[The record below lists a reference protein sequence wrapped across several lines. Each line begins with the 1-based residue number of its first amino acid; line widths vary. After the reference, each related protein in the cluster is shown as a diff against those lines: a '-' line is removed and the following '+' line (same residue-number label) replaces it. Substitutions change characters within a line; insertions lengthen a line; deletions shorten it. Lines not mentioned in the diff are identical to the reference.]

1 MPHFLSVMN
10 LKVCNGDKTI
20 ELTELDLDSRVGIF
34 TGTFD
39 PIHQTHIDIAKAT
52 LRDSLGKL
60 GNDYVLFYVHSF
72 TLGKAPAPESFRQ
85 EVINEFIRDQENMAL
100 IYLEN
105 ASSDSLLKPR
115 ELIQYLITTY
125 SMSLTRIIGSD
136 KVSEASKHNGQ
147 MPHFVHNRDGSIQI
161 PSNFISLNLPPGIS
175 STQLRSGEIPFDRQY
190 GKFSRGIGTHYP
202 NSRMI

>member
-1 MPHFLSVMN
+1 MWIIKFK
-10 LKVCNGDKTI
+10 LKHDCVIGNRCQKFKVTTVGTPFNTYQEKGATHAPQIQTLHGD
-20 ELTELDLDSRVGIF
+20 ERS
-34 TGTFD
+34 
-39 PIHQTHIDIAKAT
+39 
-52 LRDSLGKL
+52 
-60 GNDYVLFYVHSF
+60 
-72 TLGKAPAPESFRQ
+72 
-85 EVINEFIRDQENMAL
+85 INEFIRDQENMAL